1 MSDSTAQTPDA
12 ASNEQ
17 RRMFV
22 ERPAAGWIELTTPS
36 REEYLDRIGVLLD
49 RLAGTHLSKE
59 ARDDVRLAVT
69 EIVSNAMEWGNHGD
83 ERRRVRVSYGLFDN
97 EIVFKVEDEGEGFC
111 PEEVPD
117 ATKSPVETM
126 RKRQESGKRLGG
138 YGILVARK
146 LMDRMM
152 YNERGNVVILAKRLS
167 GPGEPEPTGNP

>member
-1 MSDSTAQTPDA
+1 MSDSTAHTPDA
-12 ASNEQ
+12 PSSDKK
-17 RRMFV
+17 RMFV
-22 ERPAAGWIELTTPS
+22 DRPAAGWVELTAPS

-69 EIVSNAMEWGNHGD
+69 EIVSNAMEWGNQGD

-97 EIVFKVEDEGEGFC
+97 EVVFKVEDEGEGFD
-111 PEEVPD
+111 PEDVPD
-117 ATKSPVETM
+117 ATQSPLKAM
-126 RKRQESGKRLGG
+126 RERQESGKRLGG
-138 YGILVARK
+138 YGIFVARK

-167 GPGEPEPTGNP
+167 GPGDAEPAGTS